1 MDVECD
7 GGAGAGG
14 AVGGNNLGLS
24 RSADGASSCAQNG
37 PTSPACATSDGG
49 NGNGG
54 TGAPGGIG
62 GDSIGG
68 DGGIGGDVFG
78 GTGADGASACETRI
92 VTFNN
97 NGSVVNKQNSNSRKE
112 IRNELP
118 FFFLIFMR
126 L

>member
-1 MDVECD
+1 VDVECD

-14 AVGGNNLGLS
+14 APGGNNLGLS
-24 RSADGASSCAQNG
+24 SSADGATSCLQG
-37 PTSPACATSDGG
+37 GTTSPACATSDGG

-78 GTGADGASACETRI
+78 GTGADGASACET
-92 VTFNN
+92 T
-97 NGSVVNKQNSNSRKE
+97 GSCVNDNSGS
-112 IRNELP
+112 
-118 FFFLIFMR
+118 
-126 L
+126 